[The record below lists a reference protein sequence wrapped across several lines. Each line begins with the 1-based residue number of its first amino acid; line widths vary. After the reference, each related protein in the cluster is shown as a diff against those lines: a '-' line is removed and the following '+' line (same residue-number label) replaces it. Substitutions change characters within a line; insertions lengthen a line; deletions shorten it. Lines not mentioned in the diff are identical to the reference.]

1 MGWSGLEYVATAH
14 PALGPR
20 RGGHQRPSTSPPTTT
35 DEPTGT
41 SGSTVRATWPKAT
54 ASSSPWSRRPHP
66 HRLTSPSPRPPDPC
80 PASSSTDQ
88 TPAST
93 SPAKPSQSTGSG
105 ADQHHGRHRASGLD
119 RSRGL
124 TVTYGTFQHR
134 MFCVQMT
141 FRENACP
148 GRTESAVRSTPCSWC
163 TAVTYT
169 VVAWHGAPAGTGHGT
184 LSRRV
189 PARGYQACAAVGF
202 DDCAGDVWGW
212 SRRGRQRR

>member
-1 MGWSGLEYVATAH
+1 
-14 PALGPR
+14 
-20 RGGHQRPSTSPPTTT
+20 
-35 DEPTGT
+35 
-41 SGSTVRATWPKAT
+41 
-54 ASSSPWSRRPHP
+54 
-66 HRLTSPSPRPPDPC
+66 
-80 PASSSTDQ
+80 
-88 TPAST
+88 
-93 SPAKPSQSTGSG
+93 
-105 ADQHHGRHRASGLD
+105 
-119 RSRGL
+119 L